1 MYNEELS
8 TIKFAFH
15 YLKRYRL
22 GLFLAVLSS
31 VSFVLL
37 PIQMIFLTGGLIDG
51 ISGNSVSIYGINL
64 SDDPHNTLTFLSFL
78 MIIFALCYGAVA
90 FLRNITRSMVT
101 KRFIFELQ
109 KEIIQ
114 KIEIFSLDIHSK
126 FGVGELLNRSLN
138 DVANTRSFV
147 EDTII
152 KLVTNVIKISYP
164 LIFLFLMNP
173 YLTIISCSILPIQ
186 FLLTKKIDSKIH
198 GILRKNRRKRDKLMT
213 YLKESFDGI
222 ETIHTFNAQDYTIK
236 KITKQVEKIED
247 SQIKSQKYYGF
258 MTGSVWTLTSIGLAL
273 TWWQGGL
280 LVLSGDMSVGDLVVF
295 TGLVVFAYSP
305 FRRFVEV
312 MKYHRK
318 SLLAV
323 SNIKEILEASSS
335 IEEKTNA
342 NNLKIDKGNILFK
355 KVSFCYPR
363 QDRYILKNISLNF
376 GNGIYT
382 IVGKNGSGKSSLLRL
397 IPRIYDPKN
406 GEIFIDDQ
414 DIKNVKLS
422 SLRSQIGIVPQNPI
436 IFSGTIIENIC
447 LSKPNAT
454 MDEIRDV
461 CKQVNSLD
469 FIDSLENKFQTRLGR
484 KGIILSG
491 GQIRKIAIARAL
503 LKKPKI
509 LLLDEPNLALDYVTK
524 QEIYKILK
532 KLKETITIIIT
543 THDLRYLGKISDKII
558 IIDGG
563 SIVEVGSHEKL
574 LKNSQYNDIFRS
586 AINSEL
592 CESID

>member
-164 LIFLFLMNP
+164 LIFLCLMNP